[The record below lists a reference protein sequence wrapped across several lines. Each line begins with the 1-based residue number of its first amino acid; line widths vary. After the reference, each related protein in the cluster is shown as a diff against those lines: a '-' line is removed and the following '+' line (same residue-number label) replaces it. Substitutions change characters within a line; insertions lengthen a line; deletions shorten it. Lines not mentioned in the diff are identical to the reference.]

1 MIRIGTAGWSIRG
14 TIADEFPG
22 GGTHLQRHA
31 GRFDAVEINSSFY
44 RPHRRATYER
54 WSGSVPD
61 SFRFAV
67 KAPESVTH
75 ERRLC
80 HCDELVDRFVAEASG
95 LGDKLGVILVQLPPT
110 LQFDRET
117 VTRFFDGL
125 QALSPAPLACE
136 PRHASWF
143 GGEADALLASLRV
156 ARVAADPPPAAGA
169 DVPGGWDGLVYYR
182 MHGSPRMYW
191 SEYGES
197 ALEDLAGRLEDETAR
212 GAETWCIFDNTAA
225 GHATR
230 DALRLRALT

>member
-110 LQFDRET
+110 LQFDRES
-117 VTRFFDGL
+117 VTRFCPAAGTGWSTTACTARRACTGRNMASRRWR
-125 QALSPAPLACE
+125 AL
-136 PRHASWF
+136 R
-143 GGEADALLASLRV
+143 GGSRT
-156 ARVAADPPPAAGA
+156 RPPAAPRHG
-169 DVPGGWDGLVYYR
+169 VSSTIPPPGMQPETPCGC
-182 MHGSPRMYW
+182 
-191 SEYGES
+191 
-197 ALEDLAGRLEDETAR
+197 GR
-212 GAETWCIFDNTAA
+212 
-225 GHATR
+225 
-230 DALRLRALT
+230 